1 MAAVHIPQRTRE
13 GVQAPPHAG
22 FRLPNPFGR
31 KIFSE
36 NQKKKK
42 CLRWSTE
49 FGKVELVDGG
59 FSGDGHVA
67 IEEAPR
73 TYHPFYDKRKK
84 QRRVVILR
92 H

>member
-42 CLRWSTE
+42 VLAVVHRVREGGIGRW
-49 FGKVELVDGG
+49 GVLGG
-59 FSGDGHVA
+59 WSCGNRGSAAYVSS
-67 IEEAPR
+67 
-73 TYHPFYDKRKK
+73 
-84 QRRVVILR
+84 LL
-92 H
+92 